1 MAGSVSSSH
10 MMHTSSVVDL
20 MHTGLAAYLDT
31 LFPGE
36 GLRVLQA
43 QPPLGGRS
51 CNLRPAKLPQRSPA
65 QAHSPESF
73 APEHSADVRSAAVQP
88 VEARTSPK
96 LRPVIGDESLEDIDC
111 LPSAVMLDIDA
122 RTSKKRS
129 QASDDDEEVL
139 SESGSAVSTACGSDE
154 AAFPSAR
161 LTTTRSA
168 DSLNEY

>member
-1 MAGSVSSSH
+1 

-51 CNLRPAKLPQRSPA
+51 CNLRPAKLPQKSPT
-65 QAHSPESF
+65 QAHFSEPF
-73 APEHSADVRSAAVQP
+73 APEPAASLRYAAVHP
-88 VEARTSPK
+88 IEARSSPK
-96 LRPVIGDESLEDIDC
+96 LRPVIGDESSEEIDC
-111 LPSAVMLDIDA
+111 FPSTVMVDA

-129 QASDDDEEVL
+129 QSGDDDDEEVL

-154 AAFPSAR
+154 ASPFAR

-168 DSLNEY
+168 DS